1 MALTDIVR
9 TLASKL
15 TALKAAWLGKHPTRQ
30 PRGEELP
37 LRAELFSATQMEQH
51 GRVLANAHQ
60 LSAQRSGN
68 HLLERL
74 ADNESALA
82 RTCGLLLE
90 ALREGRQITPA
101 ADWMLVNHY
110 LLDVQIRTT
119 RQHLPNNYRRELP
132 CPETRPIKAK

>member
-1 MALTDIVR
+1 MIRRPPISTRTDTLCPYTTLFRAALTDIVR

-68 HLLERL
+68 HLLEDRKSTRL
-74 ADNESALA
+74 NSS
-82 RTCGLLLE
+82 
-90 ALREGRQITPA
+90 
-101 ADWMLVNHY
+101 H
-110 LLDVQIRTT
+110 
-119 RQHLPNNYRRELP
+119 
-132 CPETRPIKAK
+132 